1 MIGAFV
7 INVDLGPLGLAFVN
21 TPIACFVLVSNAPST
36 PPPFS
41 FDAEGWFVGPSVI
54 KATTAD
60 LPTQKEIFG
69 PVLSVITYDDVDEAL
84 AVAAVRACGL
94 PGWSRWQCVGGGECA
109 VRRPDT
115 RRLSVYSAVLRE
127 SALECPRYDAPPLS
141 HLYVLLLGARDDDP
155 HTPTPYSFSRFPSR
169 AGAL

>member
-1 MIGAFV
+1 MMLVLGEVGGVCLCDWSFRWARQTFRFFFV
-7 INVDLGPLGLAFVN
+7 INVGLAFVN
-21 TPIACFVLVSNAPST
+21 TPLLPALFPYPTLSLNAP
-36 PPPFS
+36 PVPH

-94 PGWSRWQCVGGGECA
+94 PGWTRWQMCWW
-109 VRRPDT
+109 
-115 RRLSVYSAVLRE
+115 
-127 SALECPRYDAPPLS
+127 
-141 HLYVLLLGARDDDP
+141 
-155 HTPTPYSFSRFPSR
+155 
-169 AGAL
+169 